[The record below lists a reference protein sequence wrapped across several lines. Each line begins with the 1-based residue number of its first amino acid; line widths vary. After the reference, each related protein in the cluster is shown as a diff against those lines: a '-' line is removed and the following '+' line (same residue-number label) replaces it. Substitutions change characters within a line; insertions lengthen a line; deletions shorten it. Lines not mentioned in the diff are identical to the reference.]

1 MSAVTTT
8 VTEAERAAWREAG
21 YSTSLINED
30 LAPATERKWHTW
42 SILCMW
48 MSDVHSV
55 GGYVFAAGLFF
66 LGLTGW
72 QVLLSL
78 VIGSLVVYYFMNLMG
93 LPGHRLG
100 VPYPV
105 FARVSFGVFGA
116 NIPALIRAV
125 IGIAWYGIQTWL
137 ASVAVVVLLLA
148 VFPGL
153 KPWTEGGAFG
163 LSPLGW
169 FAFALMW
176 GLQLAVFYRGIETI
190 RKFIDFCGPAVY
202 VVMFILAIWIVSKA
216 GWGSLTLD
224 LSDKQLSAGGVVYT
238 MLMAI
243 ALVVSYFS
251 TLLLNF
257 GDFSRFTSS
266 PQVVRQGNFWGL
278 PVNFTAF
285 SLVTVVVTAGTVA
298 VFGEAILDP
307 VQIVARIPNTF
318 VVVLGAATFVVA
330 TIGINIVANFVS
342 PAYDLANVAP
352 KYIDFR
358 RGGLITSLVA
368 FFVMP
373 WNLYN
378 SPVAINI
385 FLGSLGAVLGPL
397 YGIMM
402 TDYYL
407 IKRQQVKVDD
417 LFRAGPQSAYW
428 YQGGVNL
435 TAVKAFVP
443 AALAAIVLA
452 LVPGL
457 EALAPFSWFVGAG
470 LGAALYRWLAQGQ
483 PAVLAAAAPAPR
495 RPAWRGGP

>member
-1 MSAVTTT
+1 
-8 VTEAERAAWREAG
+8 
-21 YSTSLINED
+21 
-30 LAPATERKWHTW
+30 
-42 SILCMW
+42 MW

-72 QVLLSL
+72 QVLVALL
-78 VIGSLVVYYFMNLMG
+78 AGICVVNLFMNLMG

-105 FARVSFGVFGA
+105 FARVSFGVYGA

-137 ASVAVVVLLLA
+137 ASVAVVVLLIA

-153 KPWTEGGAFG
+153 KPWAEVEAGAFG

-169 FAFALMW
+169 FAFAVMW
-176 GLQLAVFYRGIETI
+176 ALQLAVFYRGIETI
-190 RKFIDFCGPAVY
+190 RRFIDFCGPAVY
-202 VVMFILAIWIVSKA
+202 VVMFLLAIWIVSKA
-216 GWGSLTLD
+216 GWASLNLN
-224 LSDKQLSAGGVVYT
+224 LSDKQLTAGGVVYT
-238 MLMAI
+238 MAMAA

-257 GDFSRFTSS
+257 GDFSRFTDA
-266 PQVVRQGNFWGL
+266 PETVKRGNFWGL

-307 VQIVARIPNTF
+307 VEIVARIPNVF
-318 VVVLGAATFVVA
+318 VVILGAATFVVA

-352 KYIDFR
+352 KHIDFK
-358 RGGLITSLVA
+358 RGGLITSVAA

-373 WNLYN
+373 WHLYN
-378 SPVAINI
+378 SPVAINL
-385 FLGSLGAVLGPL
+385 FLGGLGAVLGPL
-397 YGIMM
+397 YGVMM
-402 TDYYL
+402 ADYYL
-407 IKRQQVKVDD
+407 VKRQQVDVDD
-417 LFRAGPQSAYW
+417 LFRAGPESAYW
-428 YQGGVNL
+428 YQNGVNM
-435 TAVKAFVP
+435 TAVKAFLP
-443 AALAAIVLA
+443 AAAVAIVLA

-457 EALAPFSWFVGAG
+457 EAAAPFSWFVGAG
-470 LGAALYRWLAQGQ
+470 LGAVLYRWLAKGQ
-483 PAVLAAAAPAPR
+483 PASAPGL
-495 RPAWRGGP
+495 RPKQPA

>member
-1 MSAVTTT
+1 MTTT
-8 VTEAERAAWREAG
+8 ATSLPGAEPAHDRSWAAQG
-21 YSTSLINED
+21 YSPSLINED
-30 LAPATERKWHTW
+30 LAPTAERTWHTW
-42 SILCMW
+42 DILCMW

-72 QVLLSL
+72 QVLLA
-78 VIGSLVVYYFMNLMG
+78 LVVGACVVNFFMNKMG
-93 LPGHRLG
+93 LPGQRLG

-137 ASVAVVVLLLA
+137 ASVAVVVLLVA
-148 VFPGL
+148 IAPGL
-153 KPWTEGGAFG
+153 KPWTEGSILG

-169 FAFALMW
+169 FAFGAMW
-176 GLQLAVFYRGIETI
+176 LLQLIVFYRGIETI
-190 RKFIDFCGPAVY
+190 RRFIDFCGPAVY
-202 VVMFILAIWIVSKA
+202 VVMVALAIWNVSKA
-216 GWGSLTLD
+216 GWGSLTLN
-224 LSDKQLSAGGVVYT
+224 LSDKPLSAGGTVYT
-238 MLMAI
+238 MLTAM

-257 GDFSRFTSS
+257 GDFSRLTSS
-266 PQVVRQGNFWGL
+266 ERVVRQGNFWGL

-285 SLVTVVVTAGTVA
+285 SVVTVIVTAGTVA

-318 VVVLGAATFVVA
+318 VVILGAATFVIA

-352 KYIDFR
+352 KHIDFK
-358 RGGLITSLVA
+358 RGGLITSLIA
-368 FFVMP
+368 LFVMP
-373 WNLYN
+373 WHLYN

-402 TDYYL
+402 ADYYL
-407 IKRQQVKVDD
+407 VKREQVAVDD
-417 LFRAGPQSAYW
+417 LYRADPSSSLW
-428 YQGGVNL
+428 YSRGFNPV
-435 TAVKAFVP
+435 AIKAFVP
-443 AALAAIVLA
+443 AALVAIAVA
-452 LVPGL
+452 LIP
-457 EALAPFSWFVGAG
+457 ALSAVGPFSWFIGAG
-470 LGAALYRWLAQGQ
+470 LGAVLYRMFA
-483 PAVLAAAAPAPR
+483 R
-495 RPAWRGGP
+495 

>member
-1 MSAVTTT
+1 MATLATPSHHVDET
-8 VTEAERAAWREAG
+8 AWRQAG
-21 YSTSLINED
+21 YSDRLINED
-30 LAPATERKWHTW
+30 LAPARERKWHTW
-42 SILCMW
+42 DIICMW
-48 MSDVHSV
+48 MSDVHSDC
-55 GGYVFAAGLFF
+55 GYVFAAGLFF

-78 VIGSLVVYYFMNLMG
+78 VLGSFIVYYFMNKMG
-93 LPGHRLG
+93 LPGQRLG

-105 FARVSFGVFGA
+105 FARVSFGVYGA

-137 ASVAVVVLLLA
+137 ASVAVVVLLIA

-153 KPWTEGGAFG
+153 KPWTEGGVLG

-169 FAFALMW
+169 FAFLLMW
-176 GLQLAVFYRGIETI
+176 ALQLAVFYRGIETI
-190 RKFIDFCGPAVY
+190 RRFIDFCGPAVY
-202 VVMFILAIWIVSKA
+202 VVMFLLAIWIVSKA

-224 LSDKQLSAGGVVYT
+224 LSDKQLTAGGVVYT
-238 MLMAI
+238 MLMAA

-266 PQVVRQGNFWGL
+266 PEVVTRGNFWGL
-278 PVNFTAF
+278 PVNFTLF
-285 SLVTVVVTAGTVA
+285 SLVTLIVTAGTVA

-307 VQIVARIPNTF
+307 VQIVARIPNVF
-318 VVVLGAATFVVA
+318 VVILGAATFVIA

-352 KYIDFR
+352 KHIDFK
-358 RGGLITSLVA
+358 RGGLITSVAA

-373 WNLYN
+373 WHLYN

-397 YGIMM
+397 YGVMM
-402 TDYYL
+402 ADYYL
-407 IKRQQVKVDD
+407 IKREQVAVDD
-417 LFRAGPQSAYW
+417 LFKAGPESAYW
-428 YQGGVNL
+428 YQNGVNM

-443 AALAAIVLA
+443 SALVAIVLA

-457 EALAPFSWFVGAG
+457 ESLAPFSWFVGAG
-470 LGAALYRWLAQGQ
+470 LGAGVYYWLAKDQ
-483 PAVLAAAAPAPR
+483 PAPVRSAAPQR
-495 RPAWRGGP
+495 SV

>member
-1 MSAVTTT
+1 MANVSVTADPADRDAWKRAGFS
-8 VTEAERAAWREAG
+8 EA
-21 YSTSLINED
+21 LINDD
-30 LAPATERKWHTW
+30 LAPAKRRNWRTW
-42 SILCMW
+42 SIACMW

-72 QVLLSL
+72 QVLVALL
-78 VIGSLVVYYFMNLMG
+78 VGICIVNYFMNKMG

-116 NIPALIRAV
+116 NIPALIRAA

-137 ASVAVVVLLLA
+137 ASVAVVVLLIA

-153 KPWTEGGAFG
+153 KPWTEGGFFG

-169 FAFALMW
+169 FAFAVMW
-176 GLQLAVFYRGIETI
+176 ALQLAVFYRGIETI
-190 RKFIDFCGPAVY
+190 RRFIDFCGPAVY
-202 VVMFILAIWIVSKA
+202 VVMFLLAIWIVSKA
-216 GWGSLTLD
+216 GWASLALN
-224 LSDKQLSAGGVVYT
+224 LSDKQLTTGGVIYT
-238 MLMAI
+238 MLMAA

-257 GDFSRFTSS
+257 GDFSRFTDS
-266 PQVVRQGNFWGL
+266 PDAVKRGNFWGL

-307 VQIVARIPNTF
+307 VEIVARIPNVF
-318 VVVLGAATFVVA
+318 VVILGAATFVVA

-352 KYIDFR
+352 KYIDFK
-358 RGGLITSLVA
+358 RGGLITSLAA

-373 WNLYN
+373 WHLYN

-402 TDYYL
+402 ADYYL
-407 IKRQQVKVDD
+407 VKRQQVNVDD
-417 LFRAGPQSAYW
+417 LFRATPASAYW
-428 YQGGVNL
+428 YRNGVNM
-435 TAVKAFVP
+435 TAVKAFLP
-443 AALAAIVLA
+443 SSLIAIALA

-457 EALAPFSWFVGAG
+457 ESLAPFSWFVGAG
-470 LGAALYRWLAQGQ
+470 LGAGLYCWLAKGQ
-483 PAVLAAAAPAPR
+483 PAMAPGLP
-495 RPAWRGGP
+495 PAQRA